1 MSDKEEIQEEFFA
14 REENP
19 EFIAER
25 EYRRPTSRQEKIRHG
40 LEGEPLAEREVY
52 QPARRQFERTLANYV
67 EEATKEKHELTLE
80 AWGKAM
86 LEASQKLSRL
96 VRATIRGIREEYRQK
111 PELVFNDFML
121 KARARVELPALWISL
136 YLEEGQEKFDL
147 SEPTYAAR
155 VEEIKER
162 RLNQTTKKAR
172 VEWQNDEYRRK
183 RAKVQK
189 LAEKKKTNADMK
201 AQGYPEE
208 QRKHQLKFRMNT
220 RDATTQTVTGKPHT
234 TSQAKTAALKQPQKQ
249 EATQER
255 PNLSLSKATEAQ
267 TDEDSGRSE
276 VTVIERRREPR
287 NERRDSQDTGFE
299 DEQAVSTDEEAISTD
314 EEEELQARRAFLKEE
329 AEKKELEKARKEF
342 KANLELQKKRMQE
355 RQAKNEQEAER
366 WNNYQAE
373 NRKYLAAKEQRRA
386 LNEEEEAKQGKTQP
400 RITLEKPI
408 YKARENV
415 ESFCRLPGN
424 HYGLTQE
431 EASFYDKNR
440 IATALT
446 NKTAGRDYDQKVIDA
461 WYGSDMRRMQ
471 NEMQEPRHRL
481 YAYTRKAQWDLLP
494 EGRCE
499 PKPSNEDMQVVHY
512 LFSFLNWEG
521 IKRRFL
527 ELIEEGLFDSE
538 RLGQYMA
545 CTFRVGG
552 KHLLHAYRCIWIY
565 LYEHA
570 DFEVPAVHRDIA
582 PQI

>member
-1 MSDKEEIQEEFFA
+1 MSDNEEIQEEFFA

-40 LEGEPLAEREVY
+40 LEGEPLSEREVY

-80 AWGKAM
+80 ACGKAM

-162 RLNQTTKKAR
+162 AKSNHIKAR

-220 RDATTQTVTGKPHT
+220 RDATTQTVSGKPRT

-255 PNLSLSKATEAQ
+255 LYLSLSKATEAQ

-276 VTVIERRREPR
+276 VTVIEQRREPR

-314 EEEELQARRAFLKEE
+314 EEEELQARRALLKEE

-355 RQAKNEQEAER
+355 RQAKNEQETER

-373 NRKYLAAKEQRRA
+373 NRRYLAAKEQRRA
-386 LNEEEEAKQGKTQP
+386 LNEEEEAKQGKTRP
-400 RITLEKPI
+400 RVTLEKPI
-408 YKARENV
+408 YKARENI

-446 NKTAGRDYDQKVIDA
+446 KKAAGQEYDQKVIDA
-461 WYGSDMRRMQ
+461 WYGSDVRRMQ

-494 EGRCE
+494 EGRYE
-499 PKPSNEDMQVVHY
+499 PKPTNEDMQLVHY

-527 ELIEEGLFDSE
+527 EVI
-538 RLGQYMA
+538 GQYMA

-552 KHLLHAYRCIWIY
+552 KHLLHAYRCMWVY

-582 PQI
+582 PQL

>member
-1 MSDKEEIQEEFFA
+1 MSDNEEINEEFFA

-40 LEGEPLAEREVY
+40 LEGEPLSEREVY

-162 RLNQTTKKAR
+162 AKSNHIKAR

-220 RDATTQTVTGKPHT
+220 KDATTQTTTGK
-234 TSQAKTAALKQPQKQ
+234 ARTAALKQQQKQ
-249 EATQER
+249 EAAQER
-255 PNLSLSKATEAQ
+255 PYLSLSKATEAQ
-267 TDEDSGRSE
+267 TEEDSGRSE
-276 VTVIERRREPR
+276 ITVIERRREPR
-287 NERRDSQDTGFE
+287 NDRRNSQDTGFE

-314 EEEELQARRAFLKEE
+314 EEEELQARRAHLKKE

-355 RQAKNEQEAER
+355 RKAKSEQEAER

-373 NRKYLAAKEQRRA
+373 NRNYLATKERRRA
-386 LNEEEEAKQGKTQP
+386 LNEEAEEEARKGKTQP
-400 RITLEKPI
+400 RVTLEKPI

-446 NKTAGRDYDQKVIDA
+446 DKAAGRDYDQKVIDA
-461 WYGSDMRRMQ
+461 WYGSDVRRMQ

-494 EGRCE
+494 EGRYE
-499 PKPSNEDMQVVHY
+499 PKPTNEDMQLVHY
-512 LFSFLNWEG
+512 FFSFLNWEG
-521 IKRRFL
+521 IKRSFL
-527 ELIEEGLFDSE
+527 EVIEGLFDSE

-552 KHLLHAYRCIWIY
+552 KHLLHAYRCMWVY

-582 PQI
+582 PQL